1 MTSQGTKKGKKHK
14 SKKDAGRTKKQ
25 KSKTPSYPSR
35 FITFIRSL
43 GSNDV
48 ENNGSADTYRA
59 IGGIA
64 LLGLSCFI
72 FISLLFYVLDAK
84 AVYSQLHSEDIIE
97 AELSNQT
104 IGKDGISIGYTLF
117 NGFLGW
123 GGFVFSIIF
132 PYIAIALLWMN
143 RKETW
148 NILGKCILIV
158 LSSLWLGMVLAF
170 SQTFFSGE
178 DSVLKWGGD
187 IGYYYMTFL
196 SGRIGQL
203 GLGIFFIISL
213 LVLAM
218 LFNNKLVDKITN
230 ISFSFPSRSK
240 SIENEDEEE
249 DEIDEED
256 EDTEDVEN
264 PSHISSQDE
273 EAEEDEGDEKEPT
286 QEEPI
291 SIITE
296 APKSE
301 EPTMPINS
309 PVVAPQMATEPK
321 EGGETELT
329 VTVPQSELVDEDDF
343 SDEYVPGMYLKH
355 YRKPGLDLLE
365 DYGLGTGETDRDEIE
380 ETKRL
385 ILDTLRNFRISVTP
399 ISATVGPTVT
409 LYEVVPEQGV
419 KVSSI
424 LRLNDDLMIALK
436 SQGIRITPIP
446 HKGTVGIEVP
456 NRKPQTVSM
465 RSIMGSKKFREA
477 QEKMELPIGMG
488 KTISNEPFVFDL
500 AKMPH
505 ILMAGAT
512 GQGKS
517 VGLNA
522 LITSLLYSKRPE
534 ELKLIMVDP
543 KMLEFSIYED
553 LEKHFMAMPNDA
565 DKAIITDLSKVVPTL
580 NSLCVEMDQRYE
592 QLAKARVRNIKDYNE
607 QVREGKL
614 SRRDGFDFLPYIVL
628 IVDEWSDLI
637 MTAGREAEQPIAR
650 LAQKARAA
658 GIHIVLATQRP
669 STDVVTGLI
678 KANFPARIA
687 FRVAS
692 GIDSSTILNN
702 PSAHN
707 LIGRG
712 DMLFFQGNELV
723 RIQCAFMDTP
733 ETEKIVQHIARQES
747 EGHAY
752 ELPEYVAE
760 GDSKSGQDL
769 STMRKDALFDEAA
782 RLIVSSQMGSASFIQ
797 RKMEIGFAR
806 AGRIVDQLEAA
817 GILGPNRGSKPRDV
831 LIQDLMSLEELLGQ
845 LK

>member
-1 MTSQGTKKGKKHK
+1 MASQGTKKVKKHK

-43 GSNDV
+43 GSSDT
-48 ENNGSADTYRA
+48 ENNGRLDTYRA
-59 IGGIA
+59 IGGII

-97 AELSNQT
+97 AELSNQS

-123 GGFVFSIIF
+123 GGFVSSIIF

-143 RKETW
+143 KKETW
-148 NILGKCILIV
+148 HVLGKCILMI

-170 SQTFFSGE
+170 LQTFFGGE

-187 IGYYYMTFL
+187 LGYYYMTFL

-230 ISFSFPSRSK
+230 ISFSLPSK
-240 SIENEDEEE
+240 SKSVEHEDDDEE
-249 DEIDEED
+249 DEED
-256 EDTEDVEN
+256 EDTEDEDE
-264 PSHISSQDE
+264 PSHIPSQDK
-273 EAEEDEGDEKEPT
+273 EAEEDEEEPT
-286 QEEPI
+286 IEEPI

-296 APKSE
+296 
-301 EPTMPINS
+301 EPTMHVSS
-309 PVVAPQMATEPK
+309 PTAAPQTTTEAK
-321 EGGETELT
+321 EGEETELT
-329 VTVPQSELVDEDDF
+329 VTVPQSELADEDDF

-355 YRKPGLDLLE
+355 YRKPSLDLLE

-409 LYEVVPEQGV
+409 LYEVIPEQGV

-465 RSIMGSKKFREA
+465 RSIIGSKKFREA

-500 AKMPH
+500 TKMPH

-592 QLAKARVRNIKDYNE
+592 QLARARVRNIKDYNE

-769 STMRKDALFDEAA
+769 STMKKDALFEEAA

>member
-43 GSNDV
+43 GSNDA
-48 ENNGSADTYRA
+48 ESNGRTDTYRA

-249 DEIDEED
+249 DEVDEED

-273 EAEEDEGDEKEPT
+273 EAEEDEGDEKGPT

-365 DYGLGTGETDRDEIE
+365 DYGLSTGETDRDEIE
-380 ETKRL
+380 ETKHL
-385 ILDTLRNFRISVTP
+385 ILNTLRNFGISVTP

-409 LYEVVPEQGV
+409 LYEIIPEQGV

-424 LRLNDDLMIALK
+424 LKLGNDLMIALK

-534 ELKLIMVDP
+534 ELKFIMVDP

-565 DKAIITDLSKVVPTL
+565 EKAIITDLSKVVPTL

-637 MTAGREAEQPIAR
+637 MTAGREAVQPIAR

>member
-1 MTSQGTKKGKKHK
+1 MTSQGTKKVKKHK

-43 GSNDV
+43 GSNDA
-48 ENNGSADTYRA
+48 ESNGRTDTYRA
-59 IGGIA
+59 IGGII

-97 AELSNQT
+97 AELSNQS
-104 IGKDGISIGYTLF
+104 IGKDGISIGYNLF

-143 RKETW
+143 KKETW
-148 NILGKCILIV
+148 HVLGKCILII

-170 SQTFFSGE
+170 LQTFFAGG

-187 IGYYYMTFL
+187 LGYYYTSFL

-203 GLGIFFIISL
+203 GVVLFFIISL

-230 ISFSFPSRSK
+230 ISFSLPSK
-240 SIENEDEEE
+240 SKSVEHEDE
-249 DEIDEED
+249 DEED
-256 EDTEDVEN
+256 EDTDDEDE

-273 EAEEDEGDEKEPT
+273 ETEEDEGDEEELAK
-286 QEEPI
+286 EEPI

-301 EPTMPINS
+301 EPTMLVS
-309 PVVAPQMATEPK
+309 SQATAAQTTTEPK
-321 EGGETELT
+321 EVEETELT
-329 VTVPQSELVDEDDF
+329 VTVPQSELADEDDF

-355 YRKPGLDLLE
+355 YHKPSLDLLE
-365 DYGLGTGETDRDEIE
+365 DYGLGAGETDRDEIE

-385 ILDTLRNFRISVTP
+385 ILNTLRNFRISVTP

-409 LYEVVPEQGV
+409 LYEVIPEQGV

-424 LRLNDDLMIALK
+424 LKLNDDLMIALK

-465 RSIMGSKKFREA
+465 RSIIGSKKFREA

-831 LIQDLMSLEELLGQ
+831 LIQDLMSLEELLKQ

>member
-1 MTSQGTKKGKKHK
+1 MASEGTKKLKKHK
-14 SKKDAGRTKKQ
+14 RKKDAGRTKKQ
-25 KSKTPSYPSR
+25 RPTPPN
-35 FITFIRSL
+35 FTTKLITAIRSL
-43 GSNDV
+43 GSSDA
-48 ENNGSADTYRA
+48 ESHGQADMYRT
-59 IGGIA
+59 IGGII
-64 LLGLSCFI
+64 LFGLSCFI

-84 AVYSQLHSEDIIE
+84 AVYSQIHSEDIIE

-143 RKETW
+143 KKQTW
-148 NILGKCILIV
+148 QVLGKCTLII
-158 LSSLWLGMVLAF
+158 LSSLWLGMTLAF
-170 SQTFFSGE
+170 LQTFFAGE

-187 IGYYYMTFL
+187 LGHYYMAFL
-196 SGRIGQL
+196 NGRIGQL
-203 GLGIFFIISL
+203 GIVIFFIISL
-213 LVLAM
+213 IILAI
-218 LFNNKLVDKITN
+218 LFNNELVDKITN

-240 SIENEDEEE
+240 SVEHEDEE
-249 DEIDEED
+249 DED
-256 EDTEDVEN
+256 EDTEDTEDEDE
-264 PSHISSQDE
+264 PSHIPSQDKE
-273 EAEEDEGDEKEPT
+273 EDEDEGDKKEPSI
-286 QEEPI
+286 EEPI
-291 SIITE
+291 SIII
-296 APKSE
+296 E
-301 EPTMPINS
+301 EPQTEEEIPQQTAPAMAVLQGAS
-309 PVVAPQMATEPK
+309 PTTAED
-321 EGGETELT
+321 TELT
-329 VTVPQSELVDEDDF
+329 VTVPQSELADEDDF

-365 DYGLGTGETDRDEIE
+365 EYGLGTGETDRDEIE

-409 LYEVVPEQGV
+409 LYEVIPEQGV

-465 RSIMGSKKFREA
+465 RSIIGSKKFREA

-565 DKAIITDLSKVVPTL
+565 EKAIITDLSKVVPTL

-831 LIQDLMSLEELLGQ
+831 LIQDLMSLDELLRQ

>member
-1 MTSQGTKKGKKHK
+1 MTSQGTKKVKKHK

-43 GSNDV
+43 GSNDA

-158 LSSLWLGMVLAF
+158 LSSLWLGMALAF
-170 SQTFFSGE
+170 SQTFFGGE
-178 DSVLKWGGD
+178 DSVLNWGGD

-240 SIENEDEEE
+240 SVENEDEEE
-249 DEIDEED
+249 EDEEIED
-256 EDTEDVEN
+256 EDE
-264 PSHISSQDE
+264 PSPTPSQDE
-273 EAEEDEGDEKEPT
+273 EAEEDEGDEKGPT

-365 DYGLGTGETDRDEIE
+365 DYGLSTGETDRDEIE
-380 ETKRL
+380 ETKHL
-385 ILDTLRNFRISVTP
+385 ILNTLRNFGISVTP

-409 LYEVVPEQGV
+409 LYEIIPEQGV

-424 LRLNDDLMIALK
+424 LKLGNDLMIALK

-534 ELKLIMVDP
+534 ELKFIMVDP

-565 DKAIITDLSKVVPTL
+565 EKAIITDLSKVVPTL

-637 MTAGREAEQPIAR
+637 MTAGREAVQPIAR

-692 GIDSSTILNN
+692 GVDSSTILNN

-769 STMRKDALFDEAA
+769 STMKKDALFDEAA

-831 LIQDLMSLEELLGQ
+831 LIQDLMSLEELLKQ

>member
-1 MTSQGTKKGKKHK
+1 MTSQGTKKVKKHK

-43 GSNDV
+43 GSNDA
-48 ENNGSADTYRA
+48 ESNGRTDTYRA

-240 SIENEDEEE
+240 SVENEDE
-249 DEIDEED
+249 DEED
-256 EDTEDVEN
+256 EEIEDEDEPN
-264 PSHISSQDE
+264 PTPSQDDEIEADESDE
-273 EAEEDEGDEKEPT
+273 EEPT
-286 QEEPI
+286 KEEPI

-409 LYEVVPEQGV
+409 LYEVIPEQGV

>member
-1 MTSQGTKKGKKHK
+1 MTSQGTKKVKKHK

-43 GSNDV
+43 GSNDA

-240 SIENEDEEE
+240 SVENDDEEEE
-249 DEIDEED
+249 DEEIED
-256 EDTEDVEN
+256 EDE
-264 PSHISSQDE
+264 PSPTPSQDDEVEADESDE
-273 EAEEDEGDEKEPT
+273 EEPT

-301 EPTMPINS
+301 EPTIPINS

-329 VTVPQSELVDEDDF
+329 VTVPQSELADEDDF

-565 DKAIITDLSKVVPTL
+565 EKAIITDLSKVVPTL